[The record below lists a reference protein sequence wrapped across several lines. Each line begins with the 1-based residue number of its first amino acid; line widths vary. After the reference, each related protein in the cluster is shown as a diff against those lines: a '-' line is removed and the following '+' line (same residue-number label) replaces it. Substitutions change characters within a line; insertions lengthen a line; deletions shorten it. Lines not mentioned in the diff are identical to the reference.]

1 MRRERKTETIT
12 RHLTTSVDSTYVC
25 TGQNCRTTVSVVVVI
40 IIIIIII
47 ITITIIITISR
58 IISYWSATENEATW
72 Y

>member
-12 RHLTTSVDSTYVC
+12 RHLTSVDSTYVC
-25 TGQNCRTTVSVVVVI
+25 TGQNCRTTVSVVVV
-40 IIIIIII
+40 IIII